1 MIDQQISH
9 YRILDK
15 LGAGGMG
22 EVYLA
27 EDLRL
32 GRKLALKILPAEF
45 TKDQMRV
52 ARFQQEARAAS
63 ALNHPNIITIYEI
76 GEEASVHFI
85 ATEHINGQTLRQLM
99 RPGRMDLREALDIA
113 TQIASALHAAHQ
125 AGITH
130 RDIKPENVMIRPD
143 GYVKVLDFGLAK
155 LTEKR
160 MGEVATGRLG
170 EEENTLLLPAT
181 SIPPVSQSP
190 SPPVSTPG
198 MLMGTVTYMSPEQA
212 RGLAV
217 DARSDIF
224 SLGVVLY
231 EMLTGRVP
239 FDGATTTDV
248 LAAILHLEA
257 APLSRYLQRVPSE
270 LEFSL
275 HKALGKTYE
284 TRYQTIHH
292 FLNDLKRVKQKLDFD
307 AEFARY
313 SQESLPKQT
322 VEELSEALTVEL
334 RTDEFISPSGRLRQ
348 RHSSQQIE
356 SLAILP
362 MENASAD
369 AGMEYLSD
377 GITESIIN
385 SLSQLPGL
393 RVVPRSTVFG
403 YKGRKSDPQKTG
415 EELAV
420 HAVLTGRVIQLGDSL
435 IVKTELID
443 VARASQLWGEEYR
456 RKLTDIFALQDEIAE
471 EISQKLR
478 VHVSGEDRQR
488 LRKRYTDNIEAYHL
502 YLKGR
507 YYVGKRTPEWIRKG
521 VEHFQQAIDL
531 DPNYALAYSGLAEAY
546 GFLASST
553 GGQPPRD
560 AYPLAKAA
568 ALKALELDD
577 TLGEAHCSLGF
588 FRLLFDWDFAA
599 AETEFKRAIELS
611 PNFANAYD
619 GYGFYLKATG
629 QHEASI
635 EACKRAQELEP
646 LSLFLSLSLGWAYY
660 FARRYDEALKQSTKV
675 LEMDPNFGFAYW
687 HRGMVY
693 IQQQNFTEAINAFRK
708 AISLS
713 GAIPTFIGYLGHASA
728 RAGKHREARQMLAQ
742 LESLSKKQYVPSY
755 LMSMIHL
762 GLGDLDQTL
771 DWLEKAYEERSG
783 VMAFV
788 RVEPLL
794 DQLRA
799 DARFAELMERMED

>member
-1 MIDQQISH
+1 MKEQISH
-9 YRILDK
+9 YRILEK
-15 LGAGGMG
+15 IGAGGMG

-27 EDLRL
+27 EDSKL
-32 GRKLALKILPAEF
+32 GRKLALKILPEVF
-45 TKDQMRV
+45 TKDAVRV

-63 ALNHPNIITIYEI
+63 ALNHPNIITIYEV
-76 GEEASVHFI
+76 GEEGGVHFI
-85 ATEHINGQTLRQLM
+85 ATEHIAGQTLRQHLRSEGM
-99 RPGRMDLREALDIA
+99 QIREALDIA
-113 TQIASALHAAHQ
+113 TQVASALQAAHE

-155 LTEKR
+155 LTEKS
-160 MGEVATGRLG
+160 ETVVVDKEAATQIKAK
-170 EEENTLLLPAT
+170 TD
-181 SIPPVSQSP
+181 
-190 SPPVSTPG
+190 PG
-198 MLMGTVTYMSPEQA
+198 TVMGTVTYMSPEQA

-224 SLGVVLY
+224 SLGVLLY

-248 LAAILHLEA
+248 LAAIIHVEP
-257 APLSRYLQRVPSE
+257 APLSRYCRQAPAE
-270 LEFSL
+270 LEINL
-275 HKALGKTYE
+275 AKALRKDNE
-284 TRYQTIHH
+284 ARYQTIKS
-292 FLNDLKRVKQKLDFD
+292 FLSDLKRIKSRLDFD
-307 AEFARY
+307 AEFARI
-313 SQESLPKQT
+313 SHELPPGKFGDT
-322 VEELSEALTVEL
+322 ISEALTAEF
-334 RTDEFISPSGRLRQ
+334 RTGEVRSPSVRLNER
-348 RHSSQQIE
+348 RSSGQIE
-356 SLAILP
+356 SLAVLP

-393 RVVPRSTVFG
+393 RVVPRSTVFE

-478 VHVSGEDRQR
+478 LQLSGEDRQR
-488 LRKRYTDNIEAYHL
+488 LRKRYTDNTAAYHL

-568 ALKALELDD
+568 AMKALELDD
-577 TLGEAHCSLGF
+577 SLGEAHCSLGF
-588 FRLLFDWDFAA
+588 FRLFYDWDFPA
-599 AETEFKRAIELS
+599 AEAEFKRAIELS

-619 GYGFYLKATG
+619 GYGFYLKAVG
-629 QHEASI
+629 QYEAA
-635 EACKRAQELEP
+635 EAACKRAQELEP
-646 LSLFLSLSLGWAYY
+646 LSLFMTLSLGWVYY
-660 FARRYDEALKQSTKV
+660 FARRWDEALAQSRKV

-687 HRGMVY
+687 HRGVVF

-708 AISLS
+708 ALNLS
-713 GAIPTFIGYLGHASA
+713 GGIPTFIAYLGHASA
-728 RAGKHREARQMLAQ
+728 RA
-742 LESLSKKQYVPSY
+742 
-755 LMSMIHL
+755 
-762 GLGDLDQTL
+762 
-771 DWLEKAYEERSG
+771 
-783 VMAFV
+783 
-788 RVEPLL
+788 
-794 DQLRA
+794 
-799 DARFAELMERMED
+799 

>member
-1 MIDQQISH
+1 
-9 YRILDK
+9 
-15 LGAGGMG
+15 MG

-27 EDLRL
+27 EDSKL
-32 GRKLALKILPAEF
+32 GRKLALKILPEVF
-45 TKDQMRV
+45 TKDSVRV

-63 ALNHPNIITIYEI
+63 ALNHPNIITIYEV
-76 GEEASVHFI
+76 GEEKGLHFI
-85 ATEHINGQTLRQLM
+85 ATEHIIGLTLRQHL
-99 RPGRMDLREALDIA
+99 RPEGIALREALEIGS
-113 TQIASALHAAHQ
+113 QVASALQAAHE

-155 LTEKR
+155 LTEKS
-160 MGEVATGRLG
+160 EPVVDKEAATQIKAK
-170 EEENTLLLPAT
+170 TD
-181 SIPPVSQSP
+181 
-190 SPPVSTPG
+190 PG
-198 MLMGTVTYMSPEQA
+198 TVMGTATYMSPEQA
-212 RGLAV
+212 RGLIV

-224 SLGVVLY
+224 SLGVLLY

-248 LAAILHLEA
+248 LAAIIHVEPPPLRHYCRQ
-257 APLSRYLQRVPSE
+257 APAE
-270 LEFSL
+270 LEVNIA
-275 HKALGKTYE
+275 KALRKDCE
-284 TRYQTIHH
+284 ARYQTIKS
-292 FLNDLKRVKQKLDFD
+292 FLSDLRHIKSRLDFD
-307 AEFARY
+307 AEFARI
-313 SQESLPKQT
+313 SHEQPVRKSG
-322 VEELSEALTVEL
+322 EEISEALTAEF
-334 RTDEFISPSGRLRQ
+334 RTGEVLSPSGRLQSNRSLE
-348 RHSSQQIE
+348 RRPISAEIE

-385 SLSQLPGL
+385 SLSNLPKL

-403 YKGRKSDPQKTG
+403 YKGRKTDPQKTG

-420 HAVLTGRVIQLGDSL
+420 RAVLTGRVIQLGDSL

-443 VARASQLWGEEYR
+443 VARSSQVWGEEYR

-471 EISQKLR
+471 QISQKLR
-478 VHVSGEDRQR
+478 LHVSGEDRQ
-488 LRKRYTDNIEAYHL
+488 LLKKRYTDNTEAYHL

-588 FRLLFDWDFAA
+588 FRLLFDWDFAE
-599 AETEFKRAIELS
+599 AENEFKRAIELS
-611 PNFANAYD
+611 PNFANAHD

-629 QHEASI
+629 QHEQAIAS
-635 EACKRAQELEP
+635 CKRAQELEP

-660 FARRYDEALKQSTKV
+660 FARRYDEALKQSAKV

-687 HRGMVY
+687 HRGMVF

-728 RAGKHREARQMLAQ
+728 RAGKHREARQMLSQ

-755 LMSMIHL
+755 LMAVIHL
-762 GLGDLDQTL
+762 GLGDLDQTMG
-771 DWLEKAYEERSG
+771 WLETAYEERSG
-783 VMAFV
+783 VLAFMK
-788 RVEPLL
+788 VEPML
-794 DQLRA
+794 DGLRGNQRFVQLATRV
-799 DARFAELMERMED
+799 

>member
-1 MIDQQISH
+1 
-9 YRILDK
+9 
-15 LGAGGMG
+15 MG
-22 EVYLA
+22 DVYLA
-27 EDLRL
+27 EDSKL
-32 GRKLALKILPAEF
+32 GRKLALKILPEIF
-45 TKDQMRV
+45 TKDSIRV

-76 GEEASVHFI
+76 GEETGVHFI
-85 ATEHINGQTLRQLM
+85 AAEFIAGQTLRQHL
-99 RPGRMDLREALDIA
+99 RPEGMALREALEIA
-113 TQIASALHAAHQ
+113 TQVASALQAAHE

-130 RDIKPENVMIRPD
+130 RDVKPENVMIRPD

-155 LTEKR
+155 LTEKSAP
-160 MGEVATGRLG
+160 EVVDKEAATQIKAK
-170 EEENTLLLPAT
+170 TD
-181 SIPPVSQSP
+181 
-190 SPPVSTPG
+190 PG
-198 MLMGTVTYMSPEQA
+198 TVMGTATYMSPEQA
-212 RGLAV
+212 RGLPV

-224 SLGVVLY
+224 SLGVLIY

-239 FDGATTTDV
+239 FEGSTTTDV
-248 LAAILHLEA
+248 LAAIIHVEP
-257 APLSRYLQRVPSE
+257 APLSRYCRQSPPE
-270 LEFSL
+270 LEINL
-275 HKALGKTYE
+275 AKALRKDCE
-284 TRYQTIHH
+284 TRYQTIKS
-292 FLNDLKRVKQKLDFD
+292 FLSDLRHIKSRLDFE
-307 AEFARY
+307 AEFARI
-313 SQESLPKQT
+313 SHENRIGKSG
-322 VEELSEALTVEL
+322 EEISEARTAEFRTSEL
-334 RTDEFISPSGRLRQ
+334 VSTSGRF
-348 RHSSQQIE
+348 SSDRAAERRPISAEIE

-369 AGMEYLSD
+369 PGMEYLSD

-385 SLSQLPGL
+385 SLSNLPKL

-403 YKGRKSDPQKTG
+403 YKGRKADPQKTG

-420 HAVLTGRVIQLGDSL
+420 RAVLTGRVIQLGDSL

-443 VARASQLWGEEYR
+443 VARSSQLWGEQYR

-471 EISQKLR
+471 EISKKLR
-478 VHVSGEDRQR
+478 LHVSGEDRQR
-488 LRKRYTDNIEAYHL
+488 LKKRYTDNTEAYHL

-521 VEHFQQAIDL
+521 IEHFQQAIDF

-599 AETEFKRAIELS
+599 AEAEFKRAIELS
-611 PNFANAYD
+611 PNFSNAHD

-629 QHEASI
+629 QHEAAIAS
-635 EACKRAQELEP
+635 CKRAQELEP

-660 FARRYDEALKQSTKV
+660 FARRYDEALRQSAKV

-687 HRGMVY
+687 HQGMVF

-713 GAIPTFIGYLGHASA
+713 GAIPTFLAYLGHSCA

-742 LESLSKKQYVPSY
+742 LETLSKKQYVTSY
-755 LMSMIHL
+755 LIAVIHL
-762 GLGDLDQTL
+762 GLGDLNQTFEC
-771 DWLEKAYEERSG
+771 LEKAQEERAG
-783 VMAFV
+783 FMAFV
-788 RVEPLL
+788 RIEPMLGG
-794 DQLRA
+794 LRA
-799 DARFAELMERMED
+799 DNRFVELLERMEN

>member
-1 MIDQQISH
+1 
-9 YRILDK
+9 
-15 LGAGGMG
+15 MG

-27 EDLRL
+27 EDPRL
-32 GRKLALKILPAEF
+32 GRKLALKILPEAF
-45 TKDQMRV
+45 TKDQTRV

-63 ALNHPNIITIYEI
+63 ALNHPNIITIYEV
-76 GEEASVHFI
+76 GEDSGVHFI
-85 ATEHINGQTLRQLM
+85 ATEHIAGKTLRQHLRSDGM
-99 RPGRMDLREALDIA
+99 ELREALDIA
-113 TQIASALHAAHQ
+113 TQIASALQAAHE

-160 MGEVATGRLG
+160 WGDGEKGRLG
-170 EEENTLLLPAT
+170 EEENTLLLPAAP
-181 SIPPVSQSP
+181 IPPVPQSP
-190 SPPVSTPG
+190 NPPISIPG
-198 MLMGTVTYMSPEQA
+198 TVMGTVTYMSPEQA

-224 SLGVVLY
+224 SLGVLFY

-257 APLSRYLQRVPSE
+257 MPLSRYCQQVPTE
-270 LEFSL
+270 LEIYL
-275 HKALGKTYE
+275 AKALRKDCDA
-284 TRYQTIHH
+284 RYQTTKS
-292 FLNDLKRVKQKLDFD
+292 FLSDLKYVKSRLDFD
-307 AEFARY
+307 AEFARIN
-313 SQESLPKQT
+313 QESSLRKP
-322 VEELSEALTVEL
+322 VEEISEALTAEF
-334 RTDEFISPSGRLRQ
+334 RTGEVRSSSNRSSERRSSG
-348 RHSSQQIE
+348 QIE
-356 SLAILP
+356 SLAVLP

-393 RVVPRSTVFG
+393 RVVPRATVFG

-435 IVKTELID
+435 VVKTELID

-456 RKLTDIFALQDEIAE
+456 RQLTDIFALQDEIAE

-478 VHVSGEDRQR
+478 LRLSGEDRQR
-488 LRKRYTDNIEAYHL
+488 LRKRYTDNTEAYHL

-553 GGQPPRD
+553 GGQPPHD

-588 FRLLFDWDFAA
+588 FRMFYDWDFPA

-629 QHEASI
+629 QYEAA
-635 EACKRAQELEP
+635 EAACKRAQELEP
-646 LSLFLSLSLGWAYY
+646 LSLFMTLSLGWVYY
-660 FARRYDEALKQSTKV
+660 FARRYDEALKQSAKV

-687 HRGMVY
+687 HRGVVF
-693 IQQQNFTEAINAFRK
+693 IQQENFAEAINAFRK
-708 AISLS
+708 ALNLS
-713 GAIPTFIGYLGHASA
+713 GGIPTFIAYLGHASA

-742 LESLSKKQYVPSY
+742 LESLSKRQYVSAY
-755 LMSMIHL
+755 FFAMIHL
-762 GLGDLDQTL
+762 GLGDLDQTFE
-771 DWLEKAYEERSG
+771 WLEKAYEEQSG
-783 VMAFV
+783 FLAFV
-788 RVEPLL
+788 RVEPML
-794 DQLRA
+794 DKLRS
-799 DARFAELMERMED
+799 DARFTSFLGRMS